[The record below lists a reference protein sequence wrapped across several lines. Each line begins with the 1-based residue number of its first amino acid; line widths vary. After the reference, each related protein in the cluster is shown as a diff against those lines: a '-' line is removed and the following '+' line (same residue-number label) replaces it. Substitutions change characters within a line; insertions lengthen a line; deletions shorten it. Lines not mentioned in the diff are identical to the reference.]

1 MKTISGNCVSSKQ
14 ISLSKAAKI
23 LSKFVSADNGA
34 SQVTNAYLH
43 RASTAFNELKQLH
56 KELKSPHPQKK
67 HKRHR
72 TEETHDDNR
81 KMVEKPVDSFKINQ
95 ELNHG
100 RLFGSEN
107 ADEDGEK
114 STQTVAK
121 FSQEVNGSTGY
132 DAENGI
138 GSEKHKKNKRKKH
151 DGDNRVKFEEGIV
164 EGKLNTH
171 IQNETE
177 IGRVKSQEGD
187 SNMGTEEGKKQKK
200 EKKKKNDKEGK
211 GKLPISVEN
220 ETEPGRGQRSGGD
233 GNIGM
238 EEGKRPKKEKKEGT
252 GSLSKKKM

>member
-23 LSKFVSADNGA
+23 LSKFVSVDNGA

-56 KELKSPHPQKK
+56 KEIKSPLSQKK
-67 HKRHR
+67 HKRHK
-72 TEETHDDNR
+72 TEETHDDNG
-81 KMVEKPVDSFKINQ
+81 KVVVNPDDSFKINQ

-100 RLFGSEN
+100 RLFGCEN

-114 STQTVAK
+114 STQTVVQ
-121 FSQEVNGSTGY
+121 FSQELNGSIGY

-138 GSEKHKKNKRKKH
+138 GSEKHKKKRRKKH

-164 EGKLNTH
+164 EGKINTH
-171 IQNETE
+171 IENETE
-177 IGRVKSQEGD
+177 IGRGKSEEGD
-187 SNMGTEEGKKQKK
+187 NNMTTEEGKKQNK
-200 EKKKKNDKEGK
+200 EKKRKNDKEGK

-220 ETEPGRGQRSGGD
+220 ETESGRGQRNGD
-233 GNIGM
+233 NNIGM
-238 EEGKRPKKEKKEGT
+238 EEGKRHKKEKKEGT
-252 GSLSKKKM
+252 RSLSKKKM